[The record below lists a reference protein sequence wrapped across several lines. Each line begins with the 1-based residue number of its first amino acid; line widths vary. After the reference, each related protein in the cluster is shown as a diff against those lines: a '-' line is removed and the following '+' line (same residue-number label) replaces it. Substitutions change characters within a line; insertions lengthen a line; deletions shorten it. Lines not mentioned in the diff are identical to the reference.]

1 MSDLKAQLQSDLTH
15 AIRSRDEVTAATL
28 RMALTAITT
37 EEVAGSQA
45 RVLRHGEVVAV
56 LSREAKRRREAADAF
71 SAAGRLDLADREMA
85 ELDVLAR
92 YLPAPLEES
101 DVADLVAAAVAEAAE
116 AGVTGK
122 QAMGRVMK
130 QVSATTAGRF
140 DGARLAAMVRA
151 ALSA

>member
-1 MSDLKAQLQSDLTH
+1 MTDLKALLQSDLTH

-28 RMALTAITT
+28 RMALTAVTT
-37 EEVAGSQA
+37 EEVAGAKA
-45 RVLRHGEVVAV
+45 RVLSNGEVVAV

-71 SAAGRLDLADREMA
+71 LAAGRVDLADRETA
-85 ELDVLAR
+85 ELAVLAG

-116 AGVTGK
+116 AGVTGMP
-122 QAMGRVMK
+122 AMGRVMK

-140 DGARLAAMVRA
+140 DGARLAAMVRS
-151 ALSA
+151 ALTA